1 MDRKKLKEIIRF
13 AVSGGV
19 CFLIEFALL
28 VLLRDTCGLDT
39 LAATPIAFTVSVIVN
54 YLFCVKWVFPD
65 AGKQGNKARIAFFV
79 TSVMGLFLN
88 EGLRLFR
95 AGHRHEQPPIPGFHA
110 QQIQH
115 TAGGRALAG
124 GGQDQ
129 GQIHLLAYLLHDV
142 GPIGVDDGEHVVHE
156 VTSHSSM
163 MSASP

>member
-1 MDRKKLKEIIRF
+1 MDKKLKEIIRF

-79 TSVMGLFLN
+79 SSVMGLFLN
-88 EGLRLFR
+88 EGLMWLFR
-95 AGHRHEQPPIPGFHA
+95 VLFGEDAVVF
-110 QQIQH
+110 
-115 TAGGRALAG
+115 TVFSFTVNMYMVNKVLATL
-124 GGQDQ
+124 
-129 GQIHLLAYLLHDV
+129 IVMVWNYITKRYILKKL
-142 GPIGVDDGEHVVHE
+142 
-156 VTSHSSM
+156 
-163 MSASP
+163 

>member
-1 MDRKKLKEIIRF
+1 MKEIIRF

-79 TSVMGLFLN
+79 SSVMGLFLN
-88 EGLRLFR
+88 EGLMWLFR
-95 AGHRHEQPPIPGFHA
+95 VIFGEDAVVF
-110 QQIQH
+110 
-115 TAGGRALAG
+115 TVFSFTVTMYMVNTVLAT
-124 GGQDQ
+124 
-129 GQIHLLAYLLHDV
+129 LLVRGWTYITQRYILKKLK
-142 GPIGVDDGEHVVHE
+142 
-156 VTSHSSM
+156 
-163 MSASP
+163 